1 MKKAIF
7 GFLFLSTLVAFSQRD
22 VNYNFTINTTFTAN
36 DHFGEYDE
44 YLDEVDWDI
53 IVPRAIILRN
63 GFDVKLNNFLTT
75 GINLGLD
82 WHPDLNVLAI
92 PYYLDAKFT
101 LAQSDDDKLYF
112 GGGIGKLLKIG
123 NAFERG
129 EYYKVG
135 MGYQISTENTHSY
148 IINMDFHQKKI
159 ANFENGRLNSLS
171 IGFGMLFL

>member
-1 MKKAIF
+1 
-7 GFLFLSTLVAFSQRD
+7 
-22 VNYNFTINTTFTAN
+22 
-36 DHFGEYDE
+36 
-44 YLDEVDWDI
+44 
-53 IVPRAIILRN
+53 
-63 GFDVKLNNFLTT
+63 
-75 GINLGLD
+75 
-82 WHPDLNVLAI
+82 
-92 PYYLDAKFT
+92 

-159 ANFENGRLNSLS
+159 ADFENGRLNSLS